1 MKPTKNTA
9 EHAPA
14 MAGIGRRA
22 LEKRAT
28 ILDAAEA
35 IFVERGYHGTSLRD
49 VSSAAGVTLALVSYH
64 FGSKEGLFRAVI
76 ERRAPINS
84 AGLRHSLQSAL
95 ALKTRK
101 SKLEAI
107 LLAFIAPVVDRSMRG
122 GPGWK
127 NYIRLMAQIANLS
140 QRETFVSAV
149 PEYYEGVVRAFIHS
163 IKSLYPRMNDADL
176 QWSFYFYQAAITHI
190 LAESGVI
197 DRQTDGAYHSSDL
210 DAIVPKLVRFC
221 AAGFRALAKPAVR

>member
-14 MAGIGRRA
+14 RTGIGRRA

-28 ILDAAEA
+28 INA
-35 IFVERGYHGTSLRD
+35 
-49 VSSAAGVTLALVSYH
+49 
-64 FGSKEGLFRAVI
+64 
-76 ERRAPINS
+76 

-122 GPGWK
+122 GTGWK

-149 PEYYEGVVRAFIHS
+149 PEHYEGIVRAFIHS
-163 IKSLYPRMNDADL
+163 IKSLYPRMNDA
-176 QWSFYFYQAAITHI
+176 
-190 LAESGVI
+190 
-197 DRQTDGAYHSSDL
+197 
-210 DAIVPKLVRFC
+210 
-221 AAGFRALAKPAVR
+221 